1 MLIQSKLKREGGTL
15 IGIGDEE
22 YHFKDDGNGNHVCD
36 VKNES
41 HVKKLLSIT
50 EGFHKFGEKPVKQDL
65 LDEPVDDNE
74 NKLPENPE
82 DWTNKQANDWAKAHK
97 LNPNNKPNLID
108 FAVSK
113 GIAEIDEN
121 LNPAAIIRLIAKAMM
136 A

>member
-22 YHFKDDGNGNHVCD
+22 YHFKDDGKGNHVCEVTD
-36 VKNES
+36 EA
-41 HVKKLLSIT
+41 HIAKLLSIK
-50 EGFHKFGEKPVKQDL
+50 EGFHEAGKKPVKEDVP
-65 LDEPVDDNE
+65 PVVEDDE

-121 LNPAAIIRLIAKAMM
+121 LNPAAIIRLIAKAMG
-136 A
+136 